1 MITILNR
8 EIPNQIEELSNEQF
22 EAIIS
27 EDEKRMAIIDVHL
40 DWCGPCICMTE
51 NWQTIWFGMDEPETR
66 ISFWQV

>member
-1 MITILNR
+1 MGAKKRTIFH
-8 EIPNQIEELSNEQF
+8 EVIQTPEQF

>member
-1 MITILNR
+1 MGAKKRTIFH
-8 EIPNQIEELSNEQF
+8 EVIQTPEQF
-22 EAIIS
+22 EAVIS